1 MAYIV
6 PSSKIVFTDFMILLV
21 SVLMG
26 LNSVMSFEEREHSLP
41 PVKLPEIAESDSRIG
56 HSEMKKPTITVS
68 SGRNELVYFYNEKIV
83 TLKALPYFLKRA
95 GTSAVILRGDRDTP
109 FQWETFCKLTAILRD
124 AGVKEIQYAIN
135 TEKGGTS

>member
-26 LNSVMSFEEREHSLP
+26 LNSVMSFEEKEGSLP
-41 PVKLPEIAESDSRIG
+41 PVKLPQVSEAHSRIG
-56 HSEMKKPTITVS
+56 HSEMKKPTITVR
-68 SGRNELVYFYNEKIV
+68 SGLNGLVYFYNDETI
-83 TLKALPYFLKRA
+83 TLEALPSCLKRA
-95 GTSAVILRGDRDTP
+95 GTSAVILRGDRETP

-124 AGVKEIQYAIN
+124 AGVKEIQYAVN
-135 TEKGGTS
+135 TENGGTS